1 MAVRLI
7 RTNPKMNEYRLTFM
21 PKKTYGKGYLQI
33 KLSGEQKSSDDLMIS
48 RASLHTSGDQ
58 LRTKGN
64 KILLDHIDG
73 GQKCLVDFEI
83 TNAEACSMEVGL
95 YGYPV

>member
-1 MAVRLI
+1 
-7 RTNPKMNEYRLTFM
+7 
-21 PKKTYGKGYLQI
+21 
-33 KLSGEQKSSDDLMIS
+33 MIS

-83 TNAEACSMEVGL
+83 TNAEACSMEVSL